1 MFQAIPTTF
10 SKHSVERGGNV
21 MGLDREK
28 ENGIML
34 LFNIA
39 VKGDASLEARAREK
53 LRVTTSELQDFA
65 RKEGGLIDWQFLN
78 YADFY
83 QDPLGSYGEQNVERI
98 RSMTRK
104 VCFRRERQVGL
115 RSQKFRFRLGRKMS
129 YRYLLTEVTKQDP
142 KCTARD
148 FRPSYHVP

>member
-53 LRVTTSELQDFA
+53 LRATTSELQDFA

-98 RSMTRK
+98 RKAAEKYDPQGVFQTRAPGGFKISK
-104 VCFRRERQVGL
+104 V
-115 RSQKFRFRLGRKMS
+115 
-129 YRYLLTEVTKQDP
+129 P
-142 KCTARD
+142 
-148 FRPSYHVP
+148 VPAGGKDEL